1 MKASFAA
8 QSGPRP
14 RRSCREEKRF
24 SVEHI
29 TAVLQQAEAGTPIGD
44 LCRQVRISGQTFYRW
59 KKSYGSML
67 PSEARELKQLRE
79 ENARLKRV
87 VADLTLDKVM
97 LQDVV
102 QKKF

>member
-1 MKASFAA
+1 MKK
-8 QSGPRP
+8 
-14 RRSCREEKRF
+14 KRF
-24 SVEHI
+24 SVEQI
-29 TAVLQQAEAGTPIGD
+29 TAVLKQAEAGTPIGD
-44 LCRQVRISGQTFYRW
+44 LCRQVGISEQTFYRW
-59 KKSYGSML
+59 KKAYGGML

>member
-1 MKASFAA
+1 MK
-8 QSGPRP
+8 
-14 RRSCREEKRF
+14 KTRF
-24 SVEHI
+24 SVEQI
-29 TAVLQQAEAGTPIGD
+29 AAVLQQVQGGVPVGD
-44 LCRQVRISGQTFYRW
+44 VCRQVGISEQTFYRW
-59 KKSYGSML
+59 KKAYGGML
-67 PSEARELKQLRE
+67 PSEARELKQLRD